1 MKFSR
6 QQLLKLGLLLSGVLL
21 AKGKIPAAIARQS
34 TPLVSWREGEVK
46 SAIVD
51 FITRVTNPD
60 SPDFVPVAE
69 RIVVF
74 DNDGTLWSEY
84 PMYFQLFFVSDRI
97 KALAPEHPEWQE
109 TEPFRSVLASDWAKV
124 SESGTEG
131 ILKLVMATHA
141 GMTTDEFNAV
151 VEEWI
156 TTARHPQTDRLY
168 TEMVFQPM
176 LELLSYLNQHDFKT
190 YIVSGGGIEFMRVWA
205 ESVYQVPPEQIIGS
219 SIKTKFELRNGEP
232 ILVRLAEIEFID
244 DKENK
249 PVAINKFIGR
259 RPIMAI
265 GNSDGDLQMLQ
276 WTTAGARP
284 RLGVIIHHTDSEREA
299 AYDRESHFGR
309 LDQALDQAPQ
319 NNWVVVDMKRDWRVI
334 YPWEL

>member
-1 MKFSR
+1 M
-6 QQLLKLGLLLSGVLL
+6 
-21 AKGKIPAAIARQS
+21 
-34 TPLVSWREGEVK
+34 
-46 SAIVD
+46 
-51 FITRVTNPD
+51 
-60 SPDFVPVAE
+60 
-69 RIVVF
+69 
-74 DNDGTLWSEY
+74 
-84 PMYFQLFFVSDRI
+84 
-97 KALAPEHPEWQE
+97 
-109 TEPFRSVLASDWAKV
+109 ASDWAKV
-124 SESGTEG
+124 SESGTKGLLE
-131 ILKLVMATHA
+131 LVTATHA
-141 GMTTDEFNAV
+141 GMTTDEFNAIV
-151 VEEWI
+151 KEWI
-156 TTARHPQTDRLY
+156 TTARHPQTNRLY

-205 ESVYQVPPEQIIGS
+205 ESVYEVPPEQIIGS
-219 SIKTKFELRNGEP
+219 SIKIQFELRNGEP

-249 PVAINKFIGR
+249 PVAIHKFIGR

-276 WTTAGARP
+276 WTTAGAGP

-309 LDQALDQAPQ
+309 LDKALDQAPQ
-319 NNWVVVDMKRDWRVI
+319 NHWVVVDMKRDWQVI